1 MCGRVTVTANPE
13 ELFQRFQLPLTTRP
27 FPKRYNL
34 APGQEGPIVV
44 GNERGRR
51 LQMMVWGLIPHW
63 TKDLRALRKM
73 INVRSESILE
83 KPYFR
88 GALRDRRCLLPVDS
102 FFEWRQGVDEETR
115 TPFRILRQDR
125 KLFALAGV
133 WDEWLPP
140 TGPPKCTFTIV
151 TVAANHFVGK
161 YHDRMPLLL
170 LPEDEEAWLSP
181 VTKLESLQAL
191 LQPYPKDDLEAY
203 EVSAKIGTVTND
215 SPDLLEPVV

>member
-13 ELFQRFQLPLTTRP
+13 ELFQRFQLPSTTRP
-27 FPKRYNL
+27 FIKRYNL

-44 GNERGRR
+44 SNKRGRR

-63 TKDLRALRKM
+63 TKDLRTLRKM
-73 INVRSESILE
+73 INVRSESILD

-102 FFEWRQGVDEETR
+102 FFEWRQNTDEETR

-140 TGPPKCTFTIV
+140 NGPPRCTFSIV
-151 TVAANHFVGK
+151 TVAANGFVGK
-161 YHDRMPLLL
+161 YHDRMPLML

-181 VTKLESLQAL
+181 ATQLEALQAL
-191 LQPYPKDDLEAY
+191 FQPYPKDDLEAY

-215 SPDLLEPVV
+215 SPDFLKPVA